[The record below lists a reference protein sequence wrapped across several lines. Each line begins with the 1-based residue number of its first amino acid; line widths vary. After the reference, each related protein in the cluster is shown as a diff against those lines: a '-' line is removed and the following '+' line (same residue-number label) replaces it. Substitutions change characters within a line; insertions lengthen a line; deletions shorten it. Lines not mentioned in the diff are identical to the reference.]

1 MMEKLVSIIIP
12 VYNVQEY
19 LRKCL
24 DSVINQTYKN
34 LEIIIVNDGS
44 TDNSFSICKEYAK
57 KDPRI
62 ILLSQENRGLSNAR
76 NTGIKKIS
84 GNYIYFVDSDDWLRL
99 DAIEESIALAIEY
112 DADCVACTPSKQY
125 DENEQKEKT
134 VIIKKYTGQEFA
146 HLMTKPN
153 GLFCFAWGRLIKRD
167 YTSKISFPEG
177 YTFEDIPV
185 MPKLISSMKTV
196 IHTNQMLYFYRQR
209 IGSLSKSRFSFKAT
223 DEMDGYIS
231 VVNLGHEL
239 NDRRIIKNG
248 IIFFLTKYYYYTFK
262 VILNNLDLKKYKEKY
277 KPYKICFQ
285 GELIFKRKTRCQE
298 LEKQSLRP
306 LR

>member
-1 MMEKLVSIIIP
+1 MEKLVSIIIP

-112 DADCVACTPSKQY
+112 DADLSLVPLQNNMMKMSK
-125 DENEQKEKT
+125 
-134 VIIKKYTGQEFA
+134 KK
-146 HLMTKPN
+146 
-153 GLFCFAWGRLIKRD
+153 
-167 YTSKISFPEG
+167 
-177 YTFEDIPV
+177 
-185 MPKLISSMKTV
+185 
-196 IHTNQMLYFYRQR
+196 
-209 IGSLSKSRFSFKAT
+209 
-223 DEMDGYIS
+223 
-231 VVNLGHEL
+231 
-239 NDRRIIKNG
+239 
-248 IIFFLTKYYYYTFK
+248 
-262 VILNNLDLKKYKEKY
+262 
-277 KPYKICFQ
+277 
-285 GELIFKRKTRCQE
+285 
-298 LEKQSLRP
+298 KQ
-306 LR
+306 